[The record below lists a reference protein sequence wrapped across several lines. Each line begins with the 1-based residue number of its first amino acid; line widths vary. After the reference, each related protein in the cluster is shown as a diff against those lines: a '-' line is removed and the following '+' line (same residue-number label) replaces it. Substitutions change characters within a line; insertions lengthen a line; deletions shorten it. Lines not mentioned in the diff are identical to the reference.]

1 MMQMLQAL
9 VIVGAVCGT
18 LYVLW
23 RPHWVFVLI
32 ISMFPMEQLLQ
43 VYIGAFSTHRTWF
56 NYIVGTL
63 SVLAVVFRM
72 SRREPILLG
81 FRNPITTLVAVLY
94 VLWAVGVLYSPARD
108 VAIDSFRQ
116 GIPYIGL
123 LLLFL
128 PLLVVDIF
136 EFRQLLSGM
145 MFLGSVIAVLVI
157 ANPNS
162 TYYSG
167 RLFLDLGMLA
177 GVDRYGSPLALGE
190 MGGMIAMIAVLVR
203 PNKAAAI
210 YTLLRIGAFV
220 SGMGLAIG
228 SGSRG
233 QVLAAAITGILF
245 YPMARKIA
253 NPRQFFLGAVGLGIV
268 VLGLYVVFKLFIGAQ
283 NEQRWNAI
291 GMLRDTT
298 VRLTMVTELLNA
310 YIASPGHWLL
320 GLGTNAYAAI
330 SSNHNIIYVHNVVA
344 EILCEHGIV
353 GAILFAAISV
363 LTFKYGRRLWMLYRD
378 DPSMRA
384 TVAVLLACCVYALFL
399 ALKQGSIS
407 YPAPFFW
414 WMVLAKLHKH
424 EERILVES
432 GAPEHHTELQSLE
445 PRKPRHPPNPR
456 NPSTRRRVTTRWGI
470 EGMPLIHRELKIA
483 PILPGRYDPS
493 RSR

>member
-1 MMQMLQAL
+1 MMHLLQGL

-23 RPHWVFVLI
+23 RPHWVFVLV

-43 VYIGAFSTHRTWF
+43 VYISAFSTHRTWF

-72 SRREPILLG
+72 SRREPVLLG
-81 FRNPITTLVAVLY
+81 YRNPITTLVAVLY
-94 VLWAVGVLYSPARD
+94 VLWTVGVLFSPARD
-108 VAIDSFRQ
+108 IAVDSWRQ

-123 LLLFL
+123 LLVFL
-128 PLLVVDIF
+128 PLLVKDIF

-162 TYYSG
+162 SYYSG
-167 RLFLDLGMLA
+167 RLFLDLGMVA
-177 GVDRYGSPLALGE
+177 GVDRFGSPLALGE
-190 MGGMIAMIAVLVR
+190 MGGMIALVAVLAR
-203 PNKAAAI
+203 PNKATGI
-210 YTLLRIGAFV
+210 YTLLRIAAFV

-245 YPMARKIA
+245 YPLARKIA
-253 NPRQFFLGAVGLGIV
+253 NPRQFFLGAAGFGFV
-268 VLGLYVVFKLFIGAQ
+268 VFGLYAVFKLFIGAQ
-283 NEQRWNAI
+283 NEQRWNAF

-298 VRLTMVTELLNA
+298 LRLNMAMDLLHA
-310 YIASPGHWLL
+310 YIASPSHWLL
-320 GLGTNAYAAI
+320 GLGTNAYASI
-330 SSNHNIIYVHNVVA
+330 SPDQYTIYVHNVVA

-353 GAILFAAISV
+353 GAILFAAITV
-363 LTFKYGRRLWMLYRD
+363 LTFKYGRRLWSLYRD

-384 TVAVLLACCVYALFL
+384 TVAVLLASCTYALFL

-414 WMVLAKLHKH
+414 WMVLAKLYKH
-424 EERILVES
+424 EERVLAEV
-432 GAPEHHTELQSLE
+432 GAPEHDPDQLE
-445 PRKPRHPPNPR
+445 
-456 NPSTRRRVTTRWGI
+456 VI
-470 EGMPLIHRELKIA
+470 ESPEIQMDDTQ
-483 PILPGRYDPS
+483 PGEYALGY
-493 RSR
+493 